1 MTAQSVLLL
10 YILFFAAE
18 FLFENTLTLLNLS
31 HVRKNSG
38 SIPPRFRDFIDR
50 ENYERQTA
58 YSLDRGRFALVS
70 SICSSALVLVVVLT
84 GLLGIVE
91 TWVLG
96 LGLPRYIGGIAV
108 IFIISLIFRFFGIPF
123 SLYSQFVLEEKYGFN
138 KMTGKLFI
146 LDFLK
151 SLVLSAVLAFIL
163 LYSLFW
169 FIDSAGS
176 FWWLYAFLFIAA
188 FQLILSVLYPLIIAP
203 LFNKFSPLEEGSL
216 RSKLLALA
224 EKLSFRTKGI
234 YVMDGS
240 RRSKHSN
247 AYFTGIGKTK
257 RIVLF
262 DTLITAMG
270 EEQVVSVLAHEIGHE
285 KKKHVIKRMI
295 ISLVLLFTGFFV
307 IQLLL
312 DAAPLFQAFGLAG
325 PSSYGIFIILSFCA
339 SPFTFVL
346 TPLFTAWS
354 RKHEYE
360 ADRFAVDAVGGY
372 EDMKKALISLS
383 KENLSTLTP
392 HPLYSFYHYS
402 HPTLGERIE
411 AMSSPKKRLS

>member
-1 MTAQSVLLL
+1 VTAQSVLLL